1 MALPAGA
8 LVGVGTI
15 GGRITD
21 ENGPIEGVT
30 VVAIQQ
36 ATNVQYYATTNRNGW
51 YQMLDV
57 LPGGPYTIRIH
68 YFEYKPLTVRGLYVY
83 AGQNVVV
90 DADLEAGAAR
100 VRLDEAA
107 TSLRLGPDLAGGA
120 VPVSP
125 LGFDLVGQRIYSP
138 VVFDVRQESP
148 LRGASQEW
156 TVPFGSNRFHATGY
170 DYYGFPLS
178 ATSGLT
184 SSVTPGL
191 TSSVT
196 PGSTGGL
203 GNTAGLTLAAPLGSE
218 DYLLFGGA
226 QYDAF
231 GLSAAGRFDA
241 RINESNRVALSG
253 GRLAGGGIANGP
265 FAQVADGCAWGE
277 GDWFLSL
284 SGGAASNRMRALW
297 SDDASVR
304 QLAFG
309 DDFTMAAGRQQLLAG
324 VQFAHQQFLT
334 ADSTA
339 TRLDVYLQDAVRLGQ
354 RLTVQAG
361 VRLSFPFAVSPRLSF
376 NYDVLGNGGLVLRAG
391 TAVYGC
397 HGEGTVWKNLAA
409 IDTRLPLDFKLT
421 FEGIFGQSWRKA
433 FYISSRNILDSHY
446 ALTARLERPFA
457 DRAWAVA
464 SYTHTDGTIS
474 DQILAGFSYK
484 LVYLDRLAT
493 TLSVLYNGSSVI
505 DDLSP
510 ASFSWEQSLEARLSQ
525 DLVFTAAGRDH
536 TLQLTAYLR
545 TATQSGPSQFLL
557 GLRYLL

>member
-1 MALPAGA
+1 MLAGLMALPAGA
-8 LVGVGTI
+8 QVGVGTI

-36 ATNVQYYATTNRNGW
+36 ATNVQYYATTDRHGW
-51 YQMLDV
+51 YQLLDV
-57 LPGGPYTIRIH
+57 MPGGPYTVRIH

-83 AGQNVVV
+83 AGQNAVV
-90 DADLEAGAAR
+90 DADLEAGVAR
-100 VRLDEAA
+100 VRSDEAA

-125 LGFDLVGQRIYSP
+125 LGFDLVSQRIYSP
-138 VVFDVRQESP
+138 VVFDVRDESP
-148 LRGASQEW
+148 LVGASQQW
-156 TVPFGSNRFHATGY
+156 TVPTGSNRFRASA
-170 DYYGFPLS
+170 YGFYGVTVLPES
-178 ATSGLT
+178 A
-184 SSVTPGL
+184 SSYAPPEGMPDVVRQQGI
-191 TSSVT
+191 
-196 PGSTGGL
+196 G
-203 GNTAGLTLAAPLGSE
+203 GLTLSMPLGSE

-226 QYDAF
+226 QYDAC

-241 RINESNRVALSG
+241 RINESNRVAFSG
-253 GRLAGGGIANGP
+253 GRLAGGDIANGP
-265 FAQVADGCAWGE
+265 VAQAADGSAWGE

-284 SGGAASNRMRALW
+284 AGGAASNRLRALW
-297 SDDASVR
+297 SDDASMR

-309 DDFTMAAGRQQLLAG
+309 EDFTLAAGRQRLLAG
-324 VQFAHQQFLT
+324 VQVAHQQFRA

-339 TRLDVYLQDAVRLGQ
+339 TRFDLYLQDVVRLGQ
-354 RLTVQAG
+354 RFTVQAG
-361 VRLSFPFAVSPRLSF
+361 VRFTFPFAVSPRLSF
-376 NYDVLGNGGLVLRAG
+376 HYDVLGNGGLVLRAG
-391 TAVYGC
+391 TAVYGR

-433 FYISSRNILDSHY
+433 FYISTRNIPDSHY

-464 SYTHTDGTIS
+464 SYTHTDGTIN

-484 LVYLDRLAT
+484 VVYLSRLAT
-493 TLSVLYNGSSVI
+493 TLAVLYNGCSVI

-545 TATQSGPSQFLL
+545 TATQSSPSQFLL